1 MGGGD
6 ARGWADRERL
16 RTKAAQVKPSAL
28 GGASISVRRG
38 DIWWVDFDPTRG
50 SEIRKARPAVV
61 ITADALNRAR
71 RTVVV
76 VPLSTGPEPRPPIVI
91 ATPSAGARA
100 VAVCDQLR
108 AVDKARL
115 NRASGRVS
123 AADLRHI
130 EDGIR
135 RVLEI

>member
-1 MGGGD
+1 MTQLLLHLPD
-6 ARGWADRERL
+6 DL
-16 RTKAAQVKPSAL
+16 
-28 GGASISVRRG
+28 VRRFKRKIAARQRSRFVQRLLEEALPPEEVG
-38 DIWWVDFDPTRG
+38 DFDPPRG
-50 SEIRKARPAVV
+50 SEIRKTRPAVV

-91 ATPSAGARA
+91 ATPSAGART

-123 AADLRHI
+123 AADLR
-130 EDGIR
+130 
-135 RVLEI
+135 